1 MTPRDK
7 LVHQLVNRP
16 AHKLLN
22 PKDKPAHLSGET
34 PSNNIHR
41 LKNTQ
46 YIYEPSKKASMN
58 RKYSKEEGYSI
69 VSINPTTNL
78 RTLLKSAIA
87 QTNGL
92 LKSLKTTVLTV
103 LTLAKNTS
111 VKSTYI
117 ESRRPTNLYDKALK

>member
-1 MTPRDK
+1 
-7 LVHQLVNRP
+7 
-16 AHKLLN
+16 
-22 PKDKPAHLSGET
+22 
-34 PSNNIHR
+34 
-41 LKNTQ
+41 
-46 YIYEPSKKASMN
+46 MN